1 MSETGGGGQTR
12 SRRRRPLRWYDQEFS
27 ITSLTD
33 IMTCIVVFLIM
44 NYQCSE
50 LTIMP
55 PSGLQLPV
63 SVSQDHPKAGN
74 VMIAY
79 SPNVITADGE
89 KVAELNQGYPSDSD
103 RDGLIIN
110 PLLKVLKRN
119 AENSQ
124 RNEKYGG
131 APFGGKMIFQGYDD
145 LPFEFLNS
153 VLYTATL
160 AGYFDFQFVTVHTD
174 KLVAVAGSGL
184 PSLPA
189 PDSSPSPSSVPSSL
203 PKPPPPLPRS

>member
-1 MSETGGGGQTR
+1 MSETGGGGQSR
-12 SRRRRPLRWYDQEFS
+12 GRRRRLLRWHEQEFS

-55 PSGLQLPV
+55 PSGLQLP
-63 SVSQDHPKAGN
+63 SSISQEHPKAA

-79 SPNVITADGE
+79 SPNVITVDGE
-89 KVAELNQGYPSDSD
+89 KVAELNQGNPANTD
-103 RDGLIIN
+103 RDGLIIR
-110 PLLKVLKRN
+110 PLLEALKKT
-119 AENSQ
+119 AETAQ

-131 APFGGKMIFQGYDD
+131 AKFEAKMIFQGYND

-160 AGYFDFQFVTVHTD
+160 AGYFDFQFVTIHTD
-174 KLVAVAGSGL
+174 KLASAAKSG
-184 PSLPA
+184 
-189 PDSSPSPSSVPSSL
+189 SPSPLPSNSSSS
-203 PKPPPPLPRS
+203 PPPLPQS